1 MSDVYIA
8 MLTGRTAQDIERL
21 RYAYE
26 MHPVTHHVDTCSG
39 EFDALT
45 PYLYTTYG
53 ETEEAEPMGG
63 DAVVILASGP
73 NRIGQGLEFDT
84 CCTLASMAYRRLGR
98 KTIMVNSNP
107 ETVSTDFNI
116 SDRLYL
122 QGLTA
127 EEVKEILRH
136 EQTQRVVV
144 QLGGQTPLNLAPS
157 LTRAGARLEGTSL
170 EGLLDAGDRGKFSAL
185 VSQLG
190 LSQPKKTKPSQRMKI
205 FSSPLARLVFL
216 FLSGPAMYWVDG
228 GCTSCTMKQDLPPLR
243 GLRHQLKHLY
253 WWISSWK
260 MPLNTTLMQ
269 YLTEKVSM

>member
-39 EFDALT
+39 GEFDALT

-53 ETEEAEPMGG
+53 ETEEAEPMGGG

-144 QLGGQTPLNLAPS
+144 QLGGQTPLNLAPPS
-157 LTRAGARLEGTSL
+157 LTRAGGARLEGTSL
-170 EGLLDAGDRGKFSAL
+170 EGLLDAGGDRGKFSAL

-190 LSQPKKTKPSQRMKI
+190 LSQPKKQS
-205 FSSPLARLVFL
+205 
-216 FLSGPAMYWVDG
+216 
-228 GCTSCTMKQDLPPLR
+228 
-243 GLRHQLKHLY
+243 RHK
-253 WWISSWK
+253 
-260 MPLNTTLMQ
+260 
-269 YLTEKVSM
+269 E